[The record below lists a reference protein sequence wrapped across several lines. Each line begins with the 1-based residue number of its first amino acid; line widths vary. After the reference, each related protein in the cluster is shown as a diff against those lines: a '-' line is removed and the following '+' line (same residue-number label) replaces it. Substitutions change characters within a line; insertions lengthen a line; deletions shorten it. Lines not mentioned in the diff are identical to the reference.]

1 MNFTDLRLKI
11 RHFFR
16 KNKKIIFI
24 AVIIWLVV
32 FLINQLL
39 KLYTPEKELETTYE
53 PHTSV
58 MSSSSSVPK
67 KYQST
72 IEDKIKQYVEYCNN
86 NDFDKAYNMLSADC
100 KKYAYPDFNDYVD
113 YVLKIMPTK
122 KLYSIQNYSNLSN
135 MYIYSVAYTD
145 DFLATGL
152 TNSKY
157 SYTEEK
163 MTFIQDD
170 DGELQM
176 SVGNFIK
183 HEDIKVSTE
192 NEYLKIDVRE
202 RNVNYETETYTV
214 RFTNRTNYSIV
225 ISDYFEDDEILLQ
238 LNKEYREAEQGDAI
252 VLLGNETKDVDITFS
267 KYADDNDTSKSIGFD
282 SIRVLDKYYG
292 ENVEKDVAENAIA
305 NAVAKFSM
313 QISVDK

>member
-16 KNKKIIFI
+16 KNKRIIFI

-39 KLYTPEKELETTYE
+39 KLYTPEQELETTYE

-58 MSSSSSVPK
+58 MSTSSSVPT

-72 IEDKIKQYVEYCNN
+72 IEEKIEQYVSYCNN
-86 NDFDKAYNMLSADC
+86 NDFDKAYNMLSTDC
-100 KKYAYPDFNDYVD
+100 KKYAYPEFNDFVKH
-113 YVLKIMPTK
+113 VLTVMPTK
-122 KLYSIQNYSNLSN
+122 KQYSIQNYSNLSN
-135 MYIYSVAYTD
+135 SYIYSVSYTD

-152 TNSKY
+152 TNSEY
-157 SYTEEK
+157 RYTEEK
-163 MTFIQDD
+163 MTFAKDD
-170 DGELQM
+170 DGNLQM

-183 HEDIKVSTE
+183 HEDLKISTE

-202 RNVNYETETYTV
+202 RIVNYATEVYTV
-214 RFTNRTNYSIV
+214 RFTNRTNYDIA
-225 ISDYFEDDEILLQ
+225 ISDYFENDEILLQ
-238 LNKEYREAEQGDAI
+238 LSKEYRSAEQGETI
-252 VLLGNETKDVDITFS
+252 VLTANETRDVDITFS
-267 KYADDNDTSKSIGFD
+267 KYVDDNDTSKNIGFN
-282 SIRVLDKYYG
+282 SIRVLNSYYG
-292 ENVEKDVAENAIA
+292 SSASDEVAEDAIT

-313 QISVDK
+313 QVSVNK